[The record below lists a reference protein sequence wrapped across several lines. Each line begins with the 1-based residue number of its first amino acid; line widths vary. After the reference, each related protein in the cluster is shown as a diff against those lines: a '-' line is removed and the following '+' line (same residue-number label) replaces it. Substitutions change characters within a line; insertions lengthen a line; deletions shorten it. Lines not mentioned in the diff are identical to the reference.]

1 MRLALGTAA
10 HCSVRRRKRGLRT
23 SSPQTYLGRGAM
35 GFDRRWSS
43 MVATFCLWRGEVL
56 GVEERIRQRENVD
69 GVMVFSPVD
78 LKGGEAMSFSRQ
90 RGLTMVNLQF
100 SMA

>member
-78 LKGGEAMSFSRQ
+78 LKGGEAMSFCRQ
-90 RGLTMVNLQF
+90 RGLTMVNLRF
-100 SMA
+100 SLA